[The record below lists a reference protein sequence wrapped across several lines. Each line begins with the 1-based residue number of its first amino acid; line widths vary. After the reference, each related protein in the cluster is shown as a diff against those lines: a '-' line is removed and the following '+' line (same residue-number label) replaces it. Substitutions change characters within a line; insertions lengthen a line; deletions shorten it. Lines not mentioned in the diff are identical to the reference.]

1 MTLKFISIVLFVYII
16 YYAGNIIYDLFLKK
30 DKPKEG
36 EEEIQELT
44 LGDYAQEAQEEIV
57 NVDIDEAEEINAP
70 ESFITD
76 EPNLFESKEPQ
87 RVSLSEMQRKFE
99 EESKLED
106 ESEKP
111 QKNENEEENAGGS
124 SNEKEKEIRE
134 VRQNPKKRFKDILKK
149 AETEVRMIDNIDG
162 EKVYNIK
169 KENH

>member
-30 DKPKEG
+30 DKPREG
-36 EEEIQELT
+36 EEEVQQFT
-44 LGDYAQEAQEEIV
+44 LGDLAKETQEEIV

-76 EPNLFESKEPQ
+76 EPNLFESEEPQ

-99 EESKLED
+99 EESKLEET

-124 SNEKEKEIRE
+124 SNENEKE
-134 VRQNPKKRFKDILKK
+134 VRQNPKKRFKDILKE
-149 AETEVRMIDNIDG
+149 AETSVRMIDNIDG
-162 EKVYNIK
+162 EKVYNIVQK
-169 KENH
+169 NH